1 MGRAF
6 PLEGLAETASRNFA
20 SERDAVSGCV
30 PQRKGRPGLT
40 RDWDTVSG
48 TSLQGKVRPIP
59 RPQTGTQPPPTAF
72 PADVSPDKTCQ
83 NKPVPFWQVL
93 EANGEGDL
101 VAVAADR
108 SAPAMGFGDGTHH
121 G

>member
-1 MGRAF
+1 MRRSVGTWSGKTSEVPHVPFRGVKPGYGF
-6 PLEGLAETASRNFA
+6 RN
-20 SERDAVSGCV
+20 D
-30 PQRKGRPGLT
+30 PPG
-40 RDWDTVSG
+40 
-48 TSLQGKVRPIP
+48 KAHPIP

-72 PADVSPDKTCQ
+72 SVGVSPDKTCQ

-93 EANGEGDL
+93 EANGEGNL
-101 VAVAADR
+101 VAAAADR